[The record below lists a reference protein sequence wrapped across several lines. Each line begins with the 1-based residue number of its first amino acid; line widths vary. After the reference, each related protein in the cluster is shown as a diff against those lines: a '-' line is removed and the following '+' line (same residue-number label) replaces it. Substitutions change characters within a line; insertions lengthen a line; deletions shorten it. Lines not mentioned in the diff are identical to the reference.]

1 MVDGDG
7 NPDIIHSMKNDDY
20 EIAKGGGRHNG
31 FFEQWSKQKK
41 GKIEKSIKSL
51 SCQVKSHNEKIAN
64 PNKNIDRVVS
74 DYELKYLISTYWP
87 KEIRNFKQQI
97 NILEGILGEIHHVKK

>member
-1 MVDGDG
+1 MSFIDKFKRVCIHTRNSEHWITTKNGVHLLVDGDG

-41 GKIEKSIKSL
+41 GKIEKSIK
-51 SCQVKSHNEKIAN
+51 
-64 PNKNIDRVVS
+64 
-74 DYELKYLISTYWP
+74 
-87 KEIRNFKQQI
+87 
-97 NILEGILGEIHHVKK
+97 